1 MVDSQVGAHLS
12 RIAKRRAAAESE
24 RYGDPS
30 AALAPAALAAR
41 DIDPH
46 RGAAP
51 QGKRLPDKRPVAAS
65 PSLGHGGGGDGGG
78 DDAGGGNGGGRRKR
92 AGEGVPEGRKK
103 AAPTKVVLAS
113 ISGKG
118 GGKGAGNSSD
128 KGIYLKTRLHGR
140 KMYALLQL
148 IKHGI

>member
-1 MVDSQVGAHLS
+1 VVASQVSAHLS
-12 RIAKRRAAAESE
+12 RIAKRRAAAEAE
-24 RYGDPS
+24 RYGVPS

-41 DIDPH
+41 DFDPH

-103 AAPTKVVLAS
+103 AAPTKAVLAS

-118 GGKGAGNSSD
+118 GGKGGSIGSG
-128 KGIYLKTRLHGR
+128 KGTLKQDDFTGGKCMLCCS
-140 KMYALLQL
+140 
-148 IKHGI
+148 